1 MDIRIGDKN
10 FHPFLDRAAI
20 AARIQEMG
28 QVITEEYRGKNPLCL
43 AVLNGAFIFAA
54 DLFREINTP
63 TEICFVR
70 LASYTGTSS
79 TGTVTT
85 TAGLDKDIGG
95 RHILIMED
103 IIDTGATL
111 AHFLPSLQAQHPASV
126 KIATFLSKPEAR
138 QHHIRADYIAFEIP
152 NRFVVGYGL
161 DYEGQGRNLPD
172 LYELSS

>member
-1 MDIRIGDKN
+1 
-10 FHPFLDRAAI
+10 
-20 AARIQEMG
+20 
-28 QVITEEYRGKNPLCL
+28 
-43 AVLNGAFIFAA
+43 
-54 DLFREINTP
+54 
-63 TEICFVR
+63 
-70 LASYTGTSS
+70 SS

-172 LYELSS
+172 LYELS